1 MLPIPQT
8 SARPSSV
15 TLFNR
20 PNIGAIERCAQEC
33 LQLLA
38 SKRQGSAY
46 DSRRF
51 SMIGLRH
58 VFKPA
63 KHNSTGYYLKN
74 PDNNKDQENYDVIIF
89 GGGAA
94 GLMCALTAANRGRRV
109 LVLEKSN
116 RIGKKILMSGGG
128 RCNFTNLSI
137 EPENFLSANPHFCKS
152 ALKRYTQWDF
162 IKLVE
167 QHGIAYEERKHQQLF
182 CKDSAKEILAMLQR
196 ECEASGVRIMTHID
210 ISSIKSISPSDEK
223 AGASYQIRFLKRE
236 NESAKSYSINSESL
250 VVATGALSVP
260 TLGGSGMG
268 YDIAQ
273 KFSIPL
279 TDRRAGLVPFMFT
292 DQLKSVCER
301 LSGVSVEVEVS
312 CHSQSFSE
320 SMLFTHRGISGPA
333 ILQISSYWNPGDT
346 ISINLLPQLDAST
359 WLCQS
364 KKTKPKN
371 LLKTVLQKS
380 LGKAL
385 VSELQQLWWPNE
397 AEKPL
402 AEFSDQRLKQL
413 GGQLNHWQLKPSGT
427 EGYRTAEVTL
437 GGVDTDFI
445 SSRTM
450 EAKNQ
455 TGLFFIGEVLDVS
468 GHLGGYNFQWAWSSG
483 YVAGLEV

>member
-1 MLPIPQT
+1 
-8 SARPSSV
+8 
-15 TLFNR
+15 
-20 PNIGAIERCAQEC
+20 
-33 LQLLA
+33 
-38 SKRQGSAY
+38 
-46 DSRRF
+46 
-51 SMIGLRH
+51 MIN
-58 VFKPA
+58 PA
-63 KHNSTGYYLKN
+63 TTK
-74 PDNNKDQENYDVIIF
+74 DNEHYDVIIL

-94 GLMCALTAANRGRRV
+94 GLMCALTAANRGRRI

-116 RIGKKILMSGGG
+116 KIGKKILMSGGG
-128 RCNFTNLSI
+128 RCNFTNYSI

-167 QHGIAYEERKHQQLF
+167 QHGIEYEERKHQQLF
-182 CKDSAKEILAMLQR
+182 CKNSAKDILAMLQH
-196 ECEASGVRIMTHID
+196 ECVESGVRIMNHID
-210 ISSIKSISPSDEK
+210 ISTIEALPSSKDNKSARYHLE
-223 AGASYQIRFLKRE
+223 FLKKDKQ
-236 NESAKSYSINSESL
+236 SARSYSVQCESV

-268 YDIAQ
+268 YNIAQ
-273 KFSIPL
+273 QFSIPL

-292 DQLKSVCER
+292 DQFKSVCER
-301 LSGVSVEVEVS
+301 LAGVSAEVEVS

-346 ISINLLPQLDAST
+346 ISINLLPGLDASH
-359 WLCQS
+359 WLCES
-364 KKTKPKN
+364 KKTNPKN
-371 LLKTVLQKS
+371 LLKTVLQKT

-385 VSELQQLWWPNE
+385 ISELQQLWWPDE

-413 GGQLNHWQLKPSGT
+413 GEQLNHWQLKPSGT

-437 GGVDTDFI
+437 GGVDTDCI

-455 TGLFFIGEVLDVS
+455 AGLFFIGEVLDVS